1 MSPQSSSCHPATSA
15 AMHPK
20 MQLSTRG
27 DAQLSPDV
35 LINHHFASADREENS
50 NMDLYPCL
58 CFNCETK
65 SETLASEDEGLFFF
79 FACPNDIKLEASPN
93 VHFPHQEI
101 TVQCCIPPFDLWTM
115 TQRSSSSGPVLVV
128 SGQKSLDKSASPLPK
143 WRWVNNLFQFNANP
157 KMQPSNRNTVS
168 VVF

>member
-35 LINHHFASADREENS
+35 LLNHHFASADREENS

-65 SETLASEDEGLFFF
+65 SETLASEDEGHFFF
-79 FACPNDIKLEASPN
+79 LHVQMISNSKHLQTCIFLIRKLLCSVAFHLLTSELWHKGLPPPGQFLLSRVKRVWIN
-93 VHFPHQEI
+93 QQVLYRNGDGLTIYFSSTQILKCSQVTEI
-101 TVQCCIPPFDLWTM
+101 L
-115 TQRSSSSGPVLVV
+115 
-128 SGQKSLDKSASPLPK
+128 
-143 WRWVNNLFQFNANP
+143 
-157 KMQPSNRNTVS
+157 
-168 VVF
+168 